1 MDASGPLAHALVHR
15 LLRRGYTVHAA
26 TYGRS
31 QQDEAALRRAA
42 GDGDRLK
49 LFRAD
54 PFDYHSIADAV
65 RGCSG
70 LFCMFNAHD
79 QAPADVSSIR
89 LIPLPSFLLSFFRS
103 SVSKLVSR
111 ILGDDRARRDQ
122 RIAGSASAAAIAY
135 WLLDKSKHCR

>member
-31 QQDEAALRRAA
+31 QKDEAALLGRCA
-42 GDGDRLK
+42 GGEERLK

-70 LFCMFNAHD
+70 LFCMFNAND
-79 QAPADVSSIR
+79 QAPADVSSIKSN
-89 LIPLPSFLLSFFRS
+89 LSSLCLSF
-103 SVSKLVSR
+103 
-111 ILGDDRARRDQ
+111 
-122 RIAGSASAAAIAY
+122 
-135 WLLDKSKHCR
+135 

>member
-1 MDASGPLAHALVHR
+1 MCPGAPVAAAASDKSVCVMDASGPLGHALVHR

-31 QQDEAALRRAA
+31 RDDDAALLAA
-42 GDGDRLK
+42 SSQGERLK

-79 QAPADVSSIR
+79 QEPADVSPSSY
-89 LIPLPSFLLSFFRS
+89 LSVSPSFRLATVNSFQ
-103 SVSKLVSR
+103 
-111 ILGDDRARRDQ
+111 GP
-122 RIAGSASAAAIAY
+122 
-135 WLLDKSKHCR
+135 

>member
-1 MDASGPLAHALVHR
+1 MDASGPLGHALVHR

-31 QQDEAALRRAA
+31 RDDDAALLAA
-42 GDGDRLK
+42 SSQGERLK

-79 QAPADVSSIR
+79 QEPADVSSSTRITPLCFFLSVK
-89 LIPLPSFLLSFFRS
+89 LIL
-103 SVSKLVSR
+103 R
-111 ILGDDRARRDQ
+111 IMGDDRAVID
-122 RIAGSASAAAIAY
+122 GSVSPP
-135 WLLDKSKHCR
+135 LR